1 MQVEEGEGPAIAAIR
16 GGAAVPL
23 AFAIEQSLNA
33 LAKQS
38 GQDAFALRRHA
49 LKGDAL
55 TVLESLEPAYL
66 LEDGQK
72 GLAVVQM
79 DGAGGAKVVLHILS
93 EAEIEVFCNV
103 PELGQGRDA
112 TLLKTLME
120 STGLPASVFVFP
132 FGEPERV
139 GPAISAAAPVNVAAA
154 QAARALLRVGG
165 PLSAQ
170 IGQVFEGIDPHRAAQ
185 GMVAVLAVMAEGQLK
200 KIYVAAACGE
210 DQDQT
215 LLKNL
220 CEGAALMGVGLALS
234 EEVAWNGLPETRL
247 RMLGMIKPKNAPE
260 IIALPVVLEGGTR
273 DPVDATVAATTA
285 AVAASLSQTTT
296 LPLRDT
302 TAAKAIGA
310 RPSK

>member
-1 MQVEEGEGPAIAAIR
+1 
-16 GGAAVPL
+16 
-23 AFAIEQSLNA
+23 
-33 LAKQS
+33 
-38 GQDAFALRRHA
+38 
-49 LKGDAL
+49 
-55 TVLESLEPAYL
+55 

-93 EAEIEVFCNV
+93 ASEIEVFCNV

-132 FGEPERV
+132 FGEAERV
-139 GPAISAAAPVNVAAA
+139 GPAVSAAAPVDVAAGRA
-154 QAARALLRVGG
+154 GAALVQVGG
-165 PLSAQ
+165 SLLAR
-170 IGQVFEGIDPHRAAQ
+170 IGQVFEGEDLDRAAM
-185 GMVAVLAVMAEGQLK
+185 GLVAALAVMAEGQLK
-200 KIYVAAACGE
+200 KIYLAAACGAE
-210 DQDQT
+210 QDQA

-234 EEVAWNGLPETRL
+234 EEVVWNGLPETRL

-260 IIALPVVLEGGTR
+260 IIALPVILSGGAR
-273 DPVDATVAATTA
+273 DPVDVAVAATTA
-285 AVAASLSQTTT
+285 AVAASLPHTSH

-302 TAAKAIGA
+302 PAAKTIGA